1 MVANRSPF
9 RMLSSSSTFG
19 ALLAHNFGKAPRSD
33 AQRRKGSIKSLRDAE
48 QQQHVR
54 RPASKSADSKTAYSF
69 EAAVSIL
76 PIRLERF
83 SLEHGPSCLSLGEP
97 EKIDPSP
104 ARHSFG
110 TGRCPNPLFHISLPA
125 CRAECPE
132 LWPAPH
138 SHRPVLIVRL

>member
-1 MVANRSPF
+1 MANQTSTSVAATRAI
-9 RMLSSSSTFG
+9 T
-19 ALLAHNFGKAPRSD
+19 
-33 AQRRKGSIKSLRDAE
+33 
-48 QQQHVR
+48 
-54 RPASKSADSKTAYSF
+54 SKSADSKTAYSF

-83 SLEHGPSCLSLGEP
+83 SLEHGPSCLRLGEP

-138 SHRPVLIVRL
+138 SHRPVLIVRLSQCDGAGRGGTSIEGNTLLH